1 MNSQSSSVS
10 VILPNYNY
18 GRYLESRLSSIL
30 FQTYPISELI
40 ILDDA
45 STDNSVKKIES
56 RILKIKKDFP
66 NLKVKFIKNEKNS
79 GKAILQ
85 WQKGFE
91 LATGDYIWIAEA
103 DDLSDKKFLEEVLK
117 PFKKDPEVVLSY
129 TESKIINRFGL
140 MLAPNFRFSRD
151 KEKTGHYKNSY
162 IKDGKQEIEEIMA
175 IRCSIPNVS
184 AVVFRNSPKIP
195 YSKYLAEAS
204 AFSQVGDWYFYS
216 KILEHGKI
224 SYNKKSLNKFRVHKN
239 SKTANSKKDKKH
251 YQEIIELHK
260 LFNQNYKLN
269 ETVKQ
274 SMKAE
279 EERLASKNML

>member
-1 MNSQSSSVS
+1 MRKKVS

-18 GRYLESRLSSIL
+18 SKYLKSRLSSIL
-30 FQTYPISELI
+30 SQTYPLYELI

-45 STDNSVKKIES
+45 STDDSIKIIES
-56 RILKIKKDFP
+56 LLPKIKENYPALKISF
-66 NLKVKFIKNEKNS
+66 LKNEQNS

-103 DDLSDKKFLEEVLK
+103 DDLSNKNFLEEAVK
-117 PFKKDPEVVLSY
+117 GFDDPKVVLSY

-140 MLAPNFRFSRD
+140 VLAPNFRFSRD

-162 IKDGKQEIEEIMA
+162 VKTGREEIEEIMA
-175 IRCSIPNVS
+175 IRCTIPNVS
-184 AVVFRNSPKIP
+184 AVLFLNSPEIP
-195 YSKYLAEAS
+195 YKEIFKKAAS
-204 AFSQVGDWYFYS
+204 FSQVGDWYFYA

-224 SYNKKSLNKFRVHKN
+224 SYNHKSLNKFRIHKG

-251 YQEIIELHK
+251 YQEVLALHQLFLKQYNLSDIIK
-260 LFNQNYKLN
+260 KRILN
-269 ETVKQ
+269 EEK
-274 SMKAE
+274 
-279 EERLASKNML
+279 RISKNMV